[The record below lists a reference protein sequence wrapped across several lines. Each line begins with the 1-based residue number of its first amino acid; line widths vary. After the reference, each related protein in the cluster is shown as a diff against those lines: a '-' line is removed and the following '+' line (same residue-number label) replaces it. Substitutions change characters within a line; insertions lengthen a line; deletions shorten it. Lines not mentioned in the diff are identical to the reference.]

1 MVDTPAKLKL
11 AINANTAIIEMRKIL
26 FINVRFK
33 RLINVLFNSYVKKL
47 QTSAMKDNFQ
57 IAECSYLLLQS

>member
-1 MVDTPAKLKL
+1 
-11 AINANTAIIEMRKIL
+11 MRKIL

-47 QTSAMKDNFQ
+47 QTSAMKDSFQ

>member
-1 MVDTPAKLKL
+1 MVCPKLKL

-47 QTSAMKDNFQ
+47 QTGAMKDSFQ
-57 IAECSYLLLQS
+57 IAVCSYLLLQS

>member
-1 MVDTPAKLKL
+1 MVCPKLKL

-47 QTSAMKDNFQ
+47 QTGAMKDSFQ
-57 IAECSYLLLQS
+57 IADCSYLLLQS

>member
-1 MVDTPAKLKL
+1 
-11 AINANTAIIEMRKIL
+11 MRKIL

-47 QTSAMKDNFQ
+47 QTGAMKDSFQ
-57 IAECSYLLLQS
+57 IAVCSYLLLQS